1 MKKIM
6 FSDKYGLTD
15 AVLKGSKTM
24 TRRTLCL
31 PEYWH
36 GMWVWSFAFDKQSHS
51 IRLFDADE
59 VPMED
64 PDTGECAYVNPHYK
78 IGDVVAVAQSYKSCG
93 YTKEWVVQHVRP
105 NPNANWNDPFEKKY
119 PGWNNKMFVRA
130 DLMPHKIRITD
141 VKVEMLQDIS
151 DEDCFKEGIIPITWR
166 QHLPQDLD
174 DVSPQK
180 YIDHNVYTLEK
191 FREGI
196 EDCWAESDPNE
207 YMAEDAKT
215 AFAVLIFK
223 MYGRKVWE
231 GNPYVFAYT
240 FELVK

>member
-6 FSDKYGLTD
+6 FNDKCGLTD
-15 AVLKGSKTM
+15 AVLQGRKTM
-24 TRRTLCL
+24 TRRICKEFSTGRIIYANEVESVGVFSDDNVVEFVLKDGGVMVSGL
-31 PEYWH
+31 P
-36 GMWVWSFAFDKQSHS
+36 
-51 IRLFDADE
+51 
-59 VPMED
+59 
-64 PDTGECAYVNPHYK
+64 YK
-78 IGDVVAVAQSYKSCG
+78 IGEVVAVAQAYKDLAENDYFSSQCA
-93 YTKEWVVQHVRP
+93 
-105 NPNANWNDPFEKKY
+105 ANEESVSGLKNEK
-119 PGWNNKMFVRA
+119 GWSNKMFVLA
-130 DLMPHKIRITD
+130 DLMLNKIRITD

-151 DEDCFKEGIIPITWR
+151 DGDCFKEGIIPITWR
-166 QHLPQDLD
+166 QHLQQDFD
-174 DVSPQK
+174 DLSPQK
-180 YIDHNVYTLEK
+180 YIDHNVYSLEK

-231 GNPYVFAYT
+231 GNPYVFAYS